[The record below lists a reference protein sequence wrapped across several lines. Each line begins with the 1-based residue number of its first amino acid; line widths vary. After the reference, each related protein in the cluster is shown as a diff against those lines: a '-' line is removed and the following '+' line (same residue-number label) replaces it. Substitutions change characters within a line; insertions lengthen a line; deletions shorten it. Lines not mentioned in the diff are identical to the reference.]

1 MHEKLSTL
9 IALSVALGLC
19 GCATHT
25 KGTWAC
31 AADRGVAC
39 QSIDSLDHMGGG
51 HSASAAPPKVEGA
64 GAVRWWA
71 ANEALTGNFDRA
83 PRREQD
89 QFVKVMI
96 AGWTDATGDYHAPAE
111 VYAVMRRGGWWA
123 PPPAT
128 PLAPP
133 RPAEHASLPVRPAEA
148 ATSREAGA
156 TGKGPVVP
164 ATASPRPAAA
174 RN

>member
-1 MHEKLSTL
+1 MHERPSTL
-9 IALSVALGLC
+9 IALTVALGLC

-39 QSIDSLDHMGGG
+39 QSIDSLDHIGGG
-51 HSASAAPPKVEGA
+51 PRSTASAPNLEGA
-64 GAVRWWA
+64 VAVRWWS
-71 ANEALTGNFDRA
+71 ANDALTGNFDRA

-96 AGWTDATGDYHAPAE
+96 AGWTDATGDYHAPSE
-111 VYAVMRRGGWWA
+111 IYAVMRRGGWWA

-133 RPAEHASLPVRPAEA
+133 RPAEHVSLPVKPAEA
-148 ATSREAGA
+148 ATSSQAGG
-156 TGKGPVVP
+156 TGKGPAVS
-164 ATASPRPAAA
+164 ATAPPRPAAS